1 MCMQPPCLYSGKG
14 TWARSLS
21 REMLYSKNMFSSSV
35 NQLLS
40 TLLAQGFMACL
51 FHLDAHIAFSCYCPY
66 IYIKKSEECNEFG
79 DLSKLL
85 PGWAWKPDLHFR
97 PLYHPSCS
105 PRCGAALPC
114 CDFWALALQVPSQR
128 PCCHTSVLYTS
139 PWGLPVRSLL
149 QRLSRIGS
157 LVPKCQNSQTLY

>member
-14 TWARSLS
+14 TRAPSLS

-40 TLLAQGFMACL
+40 TMPAQAQGFMACL
-51 FHLDAHIAFSCYCPY
+51 SHLDAHIAFSSYCPY
-66 IYIKKSEECNEFG
+66 IYIKKSEECNEFCH
-79 DLSKLL
+79 LSKLL

-105 PRCGAALPC
+105 LRRGAALPC
-114 CDFWALALQVPSQR
+114 WPS
-128 PCCHTSVLYTS
+128 
-139 PWGLPVRSLL
+139 RSL
-149 QRLSRIGS
+149 RS
-157 LVPKCQNSQTLY
+157 VPAATPVSFTQVLEDFQWGVFCSVSAE